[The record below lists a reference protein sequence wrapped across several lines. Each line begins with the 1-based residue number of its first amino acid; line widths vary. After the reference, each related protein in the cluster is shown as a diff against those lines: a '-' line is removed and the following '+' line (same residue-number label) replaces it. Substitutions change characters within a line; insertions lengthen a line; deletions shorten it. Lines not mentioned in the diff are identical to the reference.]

1 MYRSF
6 WLVQRLTHSPAD
18 RWKETF
24 PDAKVRSN
32 PFGYGRLGDY
42 ELDYMGA
49 AEFEWGAIPK
59 ANNRL
64 AEGTPTISVMEGF
77 TYPKGGPSGRK
88 KIKLPAL
95 DMLWLEEDG
104 DPSESF
110 QKWLDEGARTKESMG
125 LFEYVLRGE
134 EIPDYW
140 QDTNPT
146 AVWWAINANVQ
157 WAIREDDDSH
167 LRKML
172 KSMEHVPAEFL
183 R

>member
-1 MYRSF
+1 MRRSF
-6 WLVQRLTHSPAD
+6 WLVQRLIESPEA
-18 RWKETF
+18 RWKESF

-64 AEGTPTISVMEGF
+64 AEGTPIIGVVEGLK
-77 TYPKGGPSGRK
+77 YANLE
-88 KIKLPAL
+88 LPPL

-104 DPSESF
+104 DPKGDF
-110 QKWLDEGARTKESMG
+110 QEWLDSGARAKEGMG
-125 LFEYVLRGE
+125 VFEYVLRGE
-134 EIPDYW
+134 EPPEH
-140 QDTNPT
+140 NRG
-146 AVWWAINANVQ
+146 VVCWALEANVQ
-157 WAIREDDDSH
+157 WALHEPDGTGH

-172 KSMEHVPAEFL
+172 ASMKNVEAEFL